1 MRTTVT
7 LDDDVVAAVKSVAR
21 ERGISFKA
29 ALNAALR
36 AGLRPAG
43 AGGRRYRM
51 PTRNLGLRP
60 GTDLTKALQL
70 AAAMEDE
77 GHLHDLERR
86 K

>member
-7 LDDDVVAAVKSVAR
+7 LDDDVVAAVKSAAR

-29 ALNAALR
+29 ALNGAVR
-36 AGLRPAG
+36 AGLRTTV

-51 PTRNLGLRP
+51 PTKDLGRRS

-77 GHLHDLERR
+77 EHLYELERR